1 MAGQARQRTAY
12 LLSAIHR
19 RSVWAEKLGME
30 NSQYQQPCH
39 LEEDASGCIF
49 ELQITG
55 IVNIIRCDETIS
67 QITALLDTFLDTILC
82 LEGFHGKHF
91 AGNYHITNVTADPRH
106 HGPTS
111 STQSSASHSNETTP
125 YIPIYVV
132 GFISIYLSLT
142 VSI

>member
-12 LLSAIHR
+12 LFSAIHH

-67 QITALLDTFLDTILC
+67 QITALLDTFLDTILS
-82 LEGFHGKHF
+82 LEV
-91 AGNYHITNVTADPRH
+91 HITNVTADPRH